1 MAGIKN
7 FDAASYAAGV
17 EKGESKVVDHALVTI
32 AEILATKLNRAKM
45 IQVGENHHVNVS
57 SISEIAMTG
66 TGCNIIVGSVVYHVY
81 PPTGV
86 TPDIQYQVL
95 LDQLQS

>member
-1 MAGIKN
+1 MRDIKN

-32 AEILATKLNRAKM
+32 AEILASKLNRVKM
-45 IQVGENHHVNVS
+45 IPVGENHHVPAS
-57 SISEIAMTG
+57 SISEICMTP
-66 TGCNIIVGSVVYHVY
+66 TGCTIVSGGTAFLVY
-81 PPTGV
+81 PPKGITV
-86 TPDIQYQVL
+86 EIQYQVL